1 MERQFILRLH
11 ETIKHVVDLKSST
24 LDVCNDKSVVLVHN
38 GKRYPGIIVRLP
50 CIVESQKTMDG
61 RQHYKVAD
69 ISTLVVVYPHGDFD
83 FDKERE
89 MHELSGLCPPLKY
102 VKARRFRKKNSKV
115 EYVEEIERKV
125 NELLEKD
132 MKAISVEVVT
142 KEEKEDSDDLDV
154 LAAEIENKLA
164 DHEELH
170 QEEVQACPPEADEKK
185 EEKPRNAEVERL
197 EKSIEEKRK
206 QMESALN
213 PILQKRFESQ
223 LGVLMKELEEMK
235 RSLEVE

>member
-24 LDVCNDKSVVLVHN
+24 LDICNDKSVVLMHN
-38 GKRYPGIIVRLP
+38 GKRYPGIVVRLP
-50 CIVESQKTMDG
+50 CIVESQKTMDS

-69 ISTLVVVYPHGDFD
+69 ISTLVVVYPHDDFD

-89 MHELSGLCPPLKY
+89 MHELSGLSPPLKY

-142 KEEKEDSDDLDV
+142 KEEKEDSDDLDI

-164 DHEELH
+164 DHGEMH
-170 QEEVQACPPEADEKK
+170 QEEVQACPPETEEKK
-185 EEKPRNAEVERL
+185 EEKPRNEELEKL

-206 QMESALN
+206 QMENALN

-223 LGVLMKELEEMK
+223 LGALMKELEDMK
-235 RSLEVE
+235 RRLETE